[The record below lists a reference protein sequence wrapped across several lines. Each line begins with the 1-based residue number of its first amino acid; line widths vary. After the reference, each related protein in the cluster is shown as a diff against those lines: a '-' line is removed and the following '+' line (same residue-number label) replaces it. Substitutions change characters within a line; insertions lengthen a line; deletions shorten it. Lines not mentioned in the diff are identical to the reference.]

1 MRPLDL
7 ALRYM
12 KIFYSDG
19 NVDELFQL
27 FANDFTFSGPLYK
40 FDSREDYIKSL
51 KSDPPIGFVGLE
63 YKIISSFENEFSA
76 CLVYQFTK
84 PGISVPMAQIF
95 NISNNKIS
103 NILLI
108 FDTSVFLDG

>member
-27 FANDFTFSGPLYK
+27 FANDFTFSGPFTNLTQ
-40 FDSREDYIKSL
+40 E
-51 KSDPPIGFVGLE
+51 
-63 YKIISSFENEFSA
+63 KII
-76 CLVYQFTK
+76 
-84 PGISVPMAQIF
+84 
-95 NISNNKIS
+95 
-103 NILLI
+103 
-108 FDTSVFLDG
+108 